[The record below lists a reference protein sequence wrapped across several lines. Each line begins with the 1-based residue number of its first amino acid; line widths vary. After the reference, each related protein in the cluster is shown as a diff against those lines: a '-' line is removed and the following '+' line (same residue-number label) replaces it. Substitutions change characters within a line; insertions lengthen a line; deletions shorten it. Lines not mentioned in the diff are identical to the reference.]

1 MSAPLER
8 GHTWSEAWRHE
19 CEVRFVCSLPSQQ
32 ARHRYLEGDP
42 TAQPRAIRG
51 VRQQRGDAAAD
62 RLTADAR
69 ALWATGWRAVAPAT
83 PKGREGASP
92 VHRAP
97 LGERTNTVPGSGSFP
112 AASHG
117 GPLRRDSCVD
127 SGVSAR

>member
-1 MSAPLER
+1 MSAPLEG

-19 CEVRFVCSLPSQQ
+19 CEVRHVCSLPSQA
-32 ARHRYLEGDP
+32 ARRLYIEGDP
-42 TAQPRAIRG
+42 AAQPRIKG

-62 RLTADAR
+62 TLNADAR
-69 ALWATGWRAVAPAT
+69 ALWATGWRTQT
-83 PKGREGASP
+83 PPHPEGQEGANP
-92 VHRAP
+92 VDRAP
-97 LGERTNTVPGSGSFP
+97 LGERTNAVPGLGSLP